1 MAPCAFN
8 NLEGE
13 NIMKKF
19 VRIIAVITM
28 AVFLLSLCGCGEVTD
43 AKKTLQGMLDT
54 LKDGNYDKALEEYIC
69 EKEENKDFLGCVGRF
84 NREGYPAYDAQKAL
98 FNSIEYEILDSR
110 VAENGSIFFTVKITT
125 LDLEPVGDRLME
137 ISENFQYNYM
147 ENSEAELTDE
157 LEDET
162 QKAIFEQQ
170 IAIINEYMEKE
181 DKPTREDTVE
191 VEVCSAGKD
200 WGVHLND
207 KLINSLAGGLYTKY
221 GPVLEQK

>member
-1 MAPCAFN
+1 
-8 NLEGE
+8 
-13 NIMKKF
+13 MKKI

-28 AVFLLSLCGCGEVTD
+28 ALLLVSLCGCGEVTD
-43 AKKTLQGMLDT
+43 AKKRLEGMLDT
-54 LKDGNYDKALEEYIC
+54 LKEGNYDKALEEYIC

-84 NREGYPAYDAQKAL
+84 NSEGYPAYDAQKAL
-98 FNSIEYEILDSR
+98 FNSMEYEIQDSR
-110 VAENGSIFFTVKITT
+110 VSENGSIFFTVKITT

-137 ISENFQYNYM
+137 ISETFQYNYM

-157 LEDET
+157 LEEET

-170 IAIINEYMEKE
+170 IAVINEYMEKDE
-181 DKPTREDTVE
+181 KTTRTDTVE
-191 VEVCSAGKD
+191 IELCNAGND

-207 KLINSLAGGLYTKY
+207 RLINSLAGGLYTKY